1 MFEKILIANRSEVAA
16 RVARTCKR
24 LGVTT
29 VAVHTDADADAVHV
43 QACDEAVRLPSTDL
57 ASSYLS
63 VEAIVAAARQCG
75 ADAVHPGYGLAVHH
89 VALARAVIAA
99 GMTFIGPSPEALEL
113 AADRA
118 RVHALCAS
126 VEVRAVAAS
135 TGPIETLRAA
145 YEATEALGYPVVV
158 KPLIPRDAHG
168 VRFADDDDE
177 LDEAFEGA
185 RASGRDDAGPGRVFI
200 ERAIE
205 RPRVVEIE
213 VLADAGPPVPMSAP
227 GAASAAPSSSEAPTA
242 ADVDAASSVEA
253 PDAVAAPSVDAPEA
267 VASSVEGADAVA
279 SSVEGPAAVASSP
292 KASAS
297 KPEAREPEVA
307 HDDAPVGIS
316 AAAETAARAAAER
329 GAAEIVA
336 IGDRECSVQRK
347 LRRIVSESPAAA
359 LNGLA
364 NGDFVREALNEA
376 AVRLVRAARI
386 VGSATVRFLLD
397 ADGRYHAIGLSVG
410 LSVDHALHE
419 MCTGLDLV
427 EMQIRIAAGE
437 PMPAE
442 VLAASPTGHAMEAHL
457 VWDVPGAPP
466 EGTLTELR
474 FPPVGAGK
482 ARIETGLA
490 QGSNVVPGYD
500 ALVAKITAFGP
511 TRHQAA
517 LSLDRVIAE
526 TVVAPIATNAPL
538 VRRVLGHEAFRA
550 GQYDATFVERMI
562 QQRI

>member
-29 VAVHTDADADAVHV
+29 VAMHTDADADAVHV
-43 QACDEAVRLPSTDL
+43 QACDEAVRLSATDL

-63 VEAIVAAARQCG
+63 VAAIVAAAKQCG
-75 ADAVHPGYGLAVHH
+75 ADAVHPGYGLAAHD
-89 VALARAVIAA
+89 VALARAVAAA
-99 GMTFIGPSPEALEL
+99 GLTFIGPSPEVIEI
-113 AADRA
+113 AADRT
-118 RVHALCAS
+118 RVRALCEQVDVRVVGGTRDS
-126 VEVRAVAAS
+126 VD
-135 TGPIETLRAA
+135 TLRAA
-145 YEATEALGYPVVV
+145 YEATEALGYPVVA
-158 KPLIPRDAHG
+158 KPLVPCDALG

-177 LDEAFEGA
+177 IEEAFEGA
-185 RASGRDDAGPGRVFI
+185 RTVGRESAGDSRVVI

-213 VLADAGPPVPMSAP
+213 VLADAGPPGEMVAAEAVVAEVVAPEGESAVEP
-227 GAASAAPSSSEAPTA
+227 LDAPEPESAVEEAPT
-242 ADVDAASSVEA
+242 
-253 PDAVAAPSVDAPEA
+253 
-267 VASSVEGADAVA
+267 
-279 SSVEGPAAVASSP
+279 
-292 KASAS
+292 
-297 KPEAREPEVA
+297 
-307 HDDAPVGIS
+307 GIS

-336 IGDRECSVQRK
+336 IGDRECSAQRK

-376 AVRLVRAARI
+376 AVRLVRAARV

-397 ADGRYHAIGLSVG
+397 SDGRYHAIGLSVG

-437 PMPAE
+437 PMPPE
-442 VLAASPTGHAMEAHL
+442 VLAASATGHAMEAHL
-457 VWDVPGAPP
+457 MWDVQGAAP
-466 EGTLTELR
+466 EGLLSELR

-490 QGSNVVPGYD
+490 QGSTVVPGYD

-517 LSLDRVIAE
+517 LALDRVVAE
-526 TVVAPIATNAPL
+526 TVVAPFGTNAAL

-550 GQYDATFVERMI
+550 GQYDTTFVERMI

>member
-16 RVARTCKR
+16 RIARTCKR

-29 VAVHTDADADAVHV
+29 VAIHTDADADAVHV
-43 QACDEAVRLPSTDL
+43 QACDEAVRLDATDL

-63 VEAIVAAARQCG
+63 VSAIVAAAQHAG
-75 ADAVHPGYGLAVHH
+75 ADAVHPGYGLAANDA
-89 VALARAVIAA
+89 ALARAVIAA
-99 GMTFIGPSPEALEL
+99 GMTFIGPAPEVIEL

-118 RVHALCAS
+118 RVRALCVKAD
-126 VEVRAVAAS
+126 VRAVAGTS
-135 TGPIETLRAA
+135 DPIDTLRAA
-145 YEATEALGYPVVV
+145 YQATEALGYPVVV
-158 KPLIPRDAHG
+158 KPLVPRDAMG

-177 LDEAFEGA
+177 LEEAFEGA
-185 RASGRDDAGPGRVFI
+185 RAAGREFSGDARVVI

-213 VLADAGPPVPMSAP
+213 VLADAGAEAE
-227 GAASAAPSSSEAPTA
+227 GAAAGATESWSAAESG
-242 ADVDAASSVEA
+242 ASAEMA
-253 PDAVAAPSVDAPEA
+253 T
-267 VASSVEGADAVA
+267 
-279 SSVEGPAAVASSP
+279 
-292 KASAS
+292 ASAS
-297 KPEAREPEVA
+297 ASESETATVTAAESASGAESATASESAPASDSATEPDTDSAIIATALPRSLRLTSEET
-307 HDDAPVGIS
+307 PPPGIS

-359 LNGLA
+359 VNGLP

-376 AVRLVRAARI
+376 AVRIVRAARV

-397 ADGRYHAIGLSVG
+397 ADGRYHALGLAVG

-437 PMPAE
+437 SMPAE
-442 VLAASPTGHAMEAHL
+442 VLAASTTGHAMEAHL
-457 VWDVPGAPP
+457 VWDVPGAAP
-466 EGTLTELR
+466 EGELTELR
-474 FPPVGAGK
+474 FPPVPAGK

-490 QGSNVVPGYD
+490 QGARVVPGYD
-500 ALVAKITAFGP
+500 ALVAKVTAFGP

-517 LSLDRVIAE
+517 LALDRVIAE
-526 TVVAPIATNAPL
+526 TVVAPFTTNAPL

>member
-16 RVARTCKR
+16 RIARTCKR

-29 VAVHTDADADAVHV
+29 VAIHTDADVDAVNV
-43 QACDEAVRLPSTDL
+43 QACDEAVRLDATDL

-63 VEAIVAAARQCG
+63 VTAIVAAAVRCG
-75 ADAVHPGYGLAVHH
+75 ADAVHPGYGLAAHDI
-89 VALARAVIAA
+89 ALARAVIAA
-99 GMTFIGPSPEALEL
+99 GMTFVGPTPEVIEL
-113 AADRA
+113 AGDRG
-118 RVHALCAS
+118 RVRALCARA
-126 VEVRAVAAS
+126 EVRAVAGTS
-135 TGPIETLRAA
+135 DPVETLRAA
-145 YEATEALGYPVVV
+145 YQATEALGYPVVV
-158 KPLIPRDAHG
+158 KPIVPRDALG

-177 LDEAFEGA
+177 LEEAFEGA
-185 RASGRDDAGPGRVFI
+185 RNAGREATGDARVVI

-213 VLADAGPPVPMSAP
+213 VLADAGPKPPAAAP
-227 GAASAAPSSSEAPTA
+227 GASAGVAVVAADAVGEVLADAKAASADE
-242 ADVDAASSVEA
+242 
-253 PDAVAAPSVDAPEA
+253 AVAAAAVDE
-267 VASSVEGADAVA
+267 SSAEADAHD
-279 SSVEGPAAVASSP
+279 SETSI
-292 KASAS
+292 
-297 KPEAREPEVA
+297 
-307 HDDAPVGIS
+307 DDAPTGMS

-359 LNGLA
+359 LNALP

-376 AVRLVRAARI
+376 AVRVVRAARV

-397 ADGRYHAIGLSVG
+397 ADGRYHAFGLAVG

-437 PMPAE
+437 SMPPE
-442 VLAASPTGHAMEAHL
+442 VLAASTTGHAMESHL
-457 VWDVPGAPP
+457 VWDVQGAPP
-466 EGTLTELR
+466 EGVLTEFR

-490 QGSNVVPGYD
+490 QGGNVVPGYD
-500 ALVAKITAFGP
+500 ALVAKITAFGA

-517 LSLDRVIAE
+517 LALDRVIAE
-526 TVVAPIATNAPL
+526 TVVVPFATNAPL
-538 VRRVLGHEAFRA
+538 VRRVLGHEGFRA
-550 GQYDATFVERMI
+550 GQYDTTFVERMI

>member
-16 RVARTCKR
+16 RIARTCKR

-29 VAVHTDADADAVHV
+29 VAIHTDADADAVHV
-43 QACDEAVRLPSTDL
+43 QACDEAVRLDATDL

-63 VEAIVAAARQCG
+63 ASAIVAAAQRAG
-75 ADAVHPGYGLAVHH
+75 ADAVHPGYGLAAND

-99 GMTFIGPSPEALEL
+99 GMTFIGPSPEAIEL

-118 RVHALCAS
+118 RVRALCAKA
-126 VEVRAVAAS
+126 EVRAVAGMS
-135 TGPIETLRAA
+135 DPIDTLRAA
-145 YEATEALGYPVVV
+145 YQATEALGYPVVV
-158 KPLIPRDAHG
+158 KPLVPRDAMG
-168 VRFADDDDE
+168 VRFADDDEE
-177 LDEAFEGA
+177 LEEAFEGA
-185 RASGRDDAGPGRVFI
+185 RAAGRELSGDERVVI

-213 VLADAGPPVPMSAP
+213 VLADAGAEAE
-227 GAASAAPSSSEAPTA
+227 GAAGAEA
-242 ADVDAASSVEA
+242 
-253 PDAVAAPSVDAPEA
+253 
-267 VASSVEGADAVA
+267 EGAA
-279 SSVEGPAAVASSP
+279 G
-292 KASAS
+292 SAS
-297 KPEAREPEVA
+297 ESESVSESESESESVSESVSESARLASEETP
-307 HDDAPVGIS
+307 PPGIS

-336 IGDRECSVQRK
+336 IGDRECSAQRK

-359 LNGLA
+359 VNGLP

-376 AVRLVRAARI
+376 AVRIVRAARV

-397 ADGRYHAIGLSVG
+397 ADGRYHALGLAVG

-437 PMPAE
+437 SMPPE
-442 VLAASPTGHAMEAHL
+442 VLSASTTGHAMEAHL
-457 VWDVPGAPP
+457 VWDVQGAAPDG
-466 EGTLTELR
+466 ELTELR
-474 FPPVGAGK
+474 FPPVPSSK

-490 QGSNVVPGYD
+490 QGARVVPGYD
-500 ALVAKITAFGP
+500 ALVAKVTAFGP

-517 LSLDRVIAE
+517 LALDRVIAE
-526 TVVAPIATNAPL
+526 TVVAPFTTNAPL